1 LPNNKLAALSGA
13 RLIMIEHYLA
23 SNKGVPL
30 PAALQNSTLKTN
42 TSTDAAMHRFRLFEN
57 FFWLLSIDAG

>member
-1 LPNNKLAALSGA
+1 
-13 RLIMIEHYLA
+13 MIEHYLA